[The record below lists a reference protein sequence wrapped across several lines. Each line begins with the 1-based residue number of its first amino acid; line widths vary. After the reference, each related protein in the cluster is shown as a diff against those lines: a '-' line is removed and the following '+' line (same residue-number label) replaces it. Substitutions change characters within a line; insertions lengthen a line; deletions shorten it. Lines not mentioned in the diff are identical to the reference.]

1 MRSVEKRIASLE
13 ERYGLVERK
22 PQFPLRIEWWL
33 VAPESMQSELAYVA
47 EWPDFEMKEPD
58 ERMVGVCRQ
67 VEGKW
72 RTVEKKRQG

>member
-1 MRSVEKRIASLE
+1 MRLLEKRIASLE
-13 ERYGLVERK
+13 EQRGLAEHKGPR
-22 PQFPLRIEWWL
+22 RIEWWL

-58 ERMVGVCRQ
+58 ERMVEVCRQ

-72 RTVEKKRQG
+72 RT

>member
-1 MRSVEKRIASLE
+1 MRSLEKRIEKLE
-13 ERYGLVERK
+13 ARHGLAEHKGPR
-22 PQFPLRIEWWL
+22 RIEWWL
-33 VAPESMQSELAYVA
+33 VASESMQSELAYVA

-72 RTVEKKRQG
+72 RTVEKRRQG